1 MKGIDI
7 DTKGISIGIKGII
20 TEAKGISIAIKGVTI
35 QRKKGISIEM
45 RG

>member
-20 TEAKGISIAIKGVTI
+20 TDAKGISIAIKGVTV

-45 RG
+45 PG

>member
-20 TEAKGISIAIKGVTI
+20 TDAKGISIAIKGLTI

>member
-7 DTKGISIGIKGII
+7 DTKGISIGIDGII